1 MGRKAGGLYI
11 NPKKF
16 GATGKPCMKEMV
28 SFLSC
33 VSLNKN
39 NTDEKCSK
47 QKELLATCAESQRGK
62 PKNPARTINYH
73 LQRLGKSKYF

>member
-16 GATGKPCMKEMV
+16 GAVGKPCMKEMV
-28 SFLSC
+28 AFLSC
-33 VSLNKN
+33 ISLNKN
-39 NTDEKCSK
+39 NDDNCAR
-47 QKELLATCAESQRGK
+47 QKELLAACVESQSGK

-73 LQRLGKSKYF
+73 LQRLGKSKFF

>member
-47 QKELLATCAESQRGK
+47 QKELLATCAESQITQNTYSSIVVPVEGK
-62 PKNPARTINYH
+62 A
-73 LQRLGKSKYF
+73 